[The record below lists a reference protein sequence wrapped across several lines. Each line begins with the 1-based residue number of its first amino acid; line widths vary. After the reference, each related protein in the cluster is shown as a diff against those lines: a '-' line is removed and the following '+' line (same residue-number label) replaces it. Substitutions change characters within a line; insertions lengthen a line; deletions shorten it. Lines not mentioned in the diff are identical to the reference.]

1 MSRNETLIGQLRGR
15 IESYSGIVPLLEGHT
30 IYDETGHVDCE
41 FLTAMLEFMAE
52 SVSVQ
57 LEVQRALNAMLGIDE
72 ADTAVNPGK
81 PDNGAGWS
89 AEEILRHCTLEG
101 DVLKLPAVQ
110 FNRKSYAEAKKW
122 IEEAGGQWQ
131 GGKIQGFVFPFNPER
146 VFSIL
151 HSGQRCNLQQDYQ
164 FFETPSEVADRLVML
179 AGGLSPNDTVLEP
192 SAGRGALVKAVHRT
206 CPEVTVD
213 CYELMPEN
221 REILCRLDGIRIVG
235 EDFMK
240 ESTDSTWTK
249 IIANPPFSGN
259 QDIRHI
265 MKMYQHLAPGGTL
278 AAIAGVH
285 WKLGQEELC
294 VKFRQWLEEVGAEVH
309 DIAAGEF
316 KSSGTT
322 IPTTAIVIHK

>member
-1 MSRNETLIGQLRGR
+1 MRYFLNNARSVTQKGLSDLLKMDAAWLCGEGRG
-15 IESYSGIVPLLEGHT
+15 ESGIHAVK
-30 IYDETGHVDCE
+30 D
-41 FLTAMLEFMAE
+41 FLRFMKRGMPEA
-52 SVSVQ
+52 SV
-57 LEVQRALNAMLGIDE
+57 
-72 ADTAVNPGK
+72 
-81 PDNGAGWS
+81 
-89 AEEILRHCTLEG
+89 
-101 DVLKLPAVQ
+101 
-110 FNRKSYAEAKKW
+110 
-122 IEEAGGQWQ
+122 
-131 GGKIQGFVFPFNPER
+131 
-146 VFSIL
+146 
-151 HSGQRCNLQQDYQ
+151 
-164 FFETPSEVADRLVML
+164 ETPQPLKRLDDI
-179 AGGLSPNDTVLEP
+179 A
-192 SAGRGALVKAVHRT
+192 A
-206 CPEVTVD
+206 
-213 CYELMPEN
+213 EN

-265 MKMYQHLAPGGTL
+265 MKMYQYLAPGGTL